1 MHECKNKKDFDTQT
15 IHGGVEVPLLH
26 CENESSGA
34 GRPRRHQLHE
44 KETLMKSIHAFLLI
58 TAIAIAPGVAS
69 AANEFDESAAR
80 ALAKKSGCLKCHAID
95 KKKDAPSYKEIAAK
109 YKGKPDAEDKLYK
122 HATTNPEVEVDG
134 KKEKHDS
141 PKTKDEKEIR
151 NLIRWIL
158 SVA

>member
-1 MHECKNKKDFDTQT
+1 MK
-15 IHGGVEVPLLH
+15 
-26 CENESSGA
+26 
-34 GRPRRHQLHE
+34 
-44 KETLMKSIHAFLLI
+44 TLPSVLFAAVIF
-58 TAIAIAPGVAS
+58 IAPTMAG
-69 AANEFDESAAR
+69 AAENVDEDAAR
-80 ALAKKSGCLKCHAID
+80 SLAKKSGCLKCHAID

-141 PKTKDEKEIR
+141 PKSKDEKEVR

-158 SVA
+158 SVT

>member
-1 MHECKNKKDFDTQT
+1 M
-15 IHGGVEVPLLH
+15 LLR
-26 CENESSGA
+26 A
-34 GRPRRHQLHE
+34 
-44 KETLMKSIHAFLLI
+44 LLL
-58 TAIAIAPGVAS
+58 S
-69 AANEFDESAAR
+69 AAVAALPGLARAAGDVDEGAAR